1 MILYNVTVSIDA
13 KVEENWLEWMRTI
26 HIPDVMNTGCFI
38 EARLSRVHGE
48 EEGGLTYAIS
58 YVAKSEEMY
67 EHYKAK
73 HAPQLQNDH
82 ATKFGGSFAAF
93 RTVLSII
100 EEFKK

>member
-26 HIPDVMNTGCFI
+26 HIPDVMNTGCFV

-58 YVAKSEEMY
+58 YVATTEEMY

-73 HAPQLQNDH
+73 HAPQLQHDH

-100 EEFKK
+100 EEFKQ